1 MTVLNV
7 SGNIPKLYVFSF
19 LKMALFPM
27 AIITLFWKDQI
38 GLSLTQIMILQGV
51 FSAANLLMEYPSGV
65 LGDRLGYRWTL
76 SLSSALGV
84 LGWAWYCQAG
94 SFGGLLLAE
103 ILLGSSFAFASGSD
117 TAMLYESVREL
128 GREADYAAYDGRMA
142 GWAQAGEACG
152 ALFAGVL
159 YGIAPL
165 FPFYLQ
171 VAVWVCALLICRS
184 LKEEPPGEEAFD
196 VPLPHPAEAWLLAL
210 KGPPL
215 LRHTILYA
223 AVLGLASFYPVW
235 LIQPHMQAQG
245 VPLAWFGPIWAGAN
259 AIVALFSLFS
269 QRAMIRFGLRGM
281 SWLFLLLCIAG
292 YAGLGL
298 VGGMW
303 SFLFYY
309 LLTAMRGLQGPAL
322 RSQLQHASQRR
333 HRASIL
339 SLKSLLFRVLFVLTG
354 PVIGWAADHAGL
366 QSTFLLLMICLP
378 LVLLP
383 LGSQYLRSASPA
395 LQPE

>member
-1 MTVLNV
+1 LNAA
-7 SGNIPKLYVFSF
+7 GNIPKLYAFSF

-84 LGWAWYCQAG
+84 LGWAWYCQAQ
-94 SFGGLLLAE
+94 SFSGLLLAE

-117 TAMLYESVREL
+117 TAMLFESAREL
-128 GREADYAAYDGRMA
+128 GREADYAAFDGRMA

-152 ALFAGVL
+152 ALFAGVF
-159 YGIAPL
+159 YTIAPL
-165 FPFYLQ
+165 LPFYLE
-171 VAVWVCALLICRS
+171 VLVWVIALLLCRS
-184 LKEEPPGEEAFD
+184 LKEEPPGQEVFD
-196 VPLPHPAEAWLLAL
+196 TPLPHPAEAWILAL

-223 AVLGLASFYPVW
+223 AVLGIASFYPVW

-245 VPLAWFGPIWAGAN
+245 VPLSWFGPVWAGAN
-259 AIVALFSLFS
+259 ATVALFSLLS
-269 QRAMIRFGLRGM
+269 QRALIRFGLRGM
-281 SWLFLLLCIAG
+281 SWIFLGLCVTG

-298 VGGMW
+298 VGGTW

-354 PVIGWAADHAGL
+354 PLIGWAADHAGL
-366 QSTFLLLMICLP
+366 QSTFLLLMACLP

-383 LGSQYLRSASPA
+383 LGRQYLRSASPP
-395 LQPE
+395 LTS